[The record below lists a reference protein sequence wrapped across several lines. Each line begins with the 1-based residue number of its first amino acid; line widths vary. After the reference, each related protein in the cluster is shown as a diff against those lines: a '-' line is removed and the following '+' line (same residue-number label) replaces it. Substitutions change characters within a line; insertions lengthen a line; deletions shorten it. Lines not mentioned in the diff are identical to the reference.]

1 MISWMS
7 SWAQGII
14 VAVIIAT
21 IIELILPNGSSKKY
35 VKVVIGIYVL
45 FTIISPVIEKFSNK
59 NTDINEIFNT
69 KEYEE
74 IIAKS
79 DNNISKKIESN
90 NSKTIKDIY
99 TSNLEA
105 DIKAKLKEK
114 GYDVYV
120 TYIKIKDDENYTIEK
135 ISLSIVKQ
143 NEEANEQRSTQ
154 NSITIEKVNIQIE
167 NNTISDNNLNNSIS
181 DNKSETNTGK
191 NNVGLSEKNEI
202 KEYLSKTYDI
212 DLNNIEIS

>member
-1 MISWMS
+1 MISWMN

-21 IIELILPNGSSKKY
+21 IVELILPNGNSKKY

-45 FTIISPVIEKFSNK
+45 FTIISPAIEKFSNK
-59 NTDINEIFNT
+59 NIDINEMLDT

-74 IIAKS
+74 TIAKS
-79 DNNISKKIESN
+79 DENISKKIESN
-90 NSKTIKDIY
+90 NSRTIKDIY

-114 GYDVYV
+114 GYDVYS
-120 TYIKIKDDENYTIEK
+120 TYIKVKDDGNYTVEK
-135 ISLSIVKQ
+135 ISLQVMRQKDKS
-143 NEEANEQRSTQ
+143 NEQVSSK
-154 NSITIEKVNIQIE
+154 NSITIKEVNIQVGD
-167 NNTISDNNLNNSIS
+167 NTISDSSLNYRDEDKAQS
-181 DNKSETNTGK
+181 NTGQDD
-191 NNVGLSEKNEI
+191 VGLSEKSDI